1 MHITTIV
8 KALAAAACFG
18 TFLASASAVAQ
29 QKIEVTNVWAR
40 ATAPGQKVGGI
51 YMDLRSAAPA
61 RLVAVSSSAAATV
74 EIHNMTMKNGIM
86 RMFAVDGIDLPSGQT
101 VKLAPGGYH
110 VMLIDLKRPLAKGES
125 VPVTL
130 TIEGERK
137 IRQIIEIKAE
147 VRDMITGH
155 KAH

>member
-40 ATAPGQKVGGI
+40 ATAPGQKVGGV